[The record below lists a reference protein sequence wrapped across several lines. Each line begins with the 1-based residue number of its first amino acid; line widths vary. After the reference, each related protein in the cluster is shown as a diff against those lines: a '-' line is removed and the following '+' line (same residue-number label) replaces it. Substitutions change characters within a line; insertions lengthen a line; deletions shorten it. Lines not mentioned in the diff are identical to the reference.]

1 MALGSSMV
9 MSSVPTLKITPTVP
23 WSWGRGGRG
32 QQWGGGQ
39 YLFLYNSTEISQTPL
54 STALHEFS
62 KAPPQ
67 VSTAQGSGQ
76 VFPLAYAGLRT
87 SWRLIICGP
96 LPRAANQLR
105 IPFHSLGLQNP
116 SWSPFHSLGLQ
127 NPSWS
132 PFHSLGNPSWS
143 PFHKSPVSCPQAHPE
158 YLEMC
163 PEHLCYARA
172 PRVHM
177 GTTRRWRPP

>member
-39 YLFLYNSTEISQTPL
+39 YLFLYNSTEISQSPL

-96 LPRAANQLR
+96 LPRAANQLQ
-105 IPFHSLGLQNP
+105 I
-116 SWSPFHSLGLQ
+116 
-127 NPSWS
+127 
-132 PFHSLGNPSWS
+132 PFHSLGNPSSRS